1 MKLFGLKKFSF
12 IALFLFGAF
21 SSYSQNGNPGIFFQ
35 AIARDEYANPAKNRV
50 IYVQSRIIQTS
61 QSGTILLTE
70 QFKTNTDDAGVFS
83 ISVGNGSRLGGST
96 LGMNYIEWSKGPFF
110 LGLKIA
116 IEPVAPISNWD
127 YSKELIDL
135 GISPFGAVPYALYA
149 ENPNKLNIADSVIK
163 YVTPFQLNA
172 SKFDSTF
179 ITAKVNNKVN
189 IADSTILYVTPTQ
202 LKAITFDSNNIYTQ
216 LALKANITDLNAALG
231 NSAGFTSINT
241 SINSLTNSVTYLNG
255 IITANANTNSITSL
269 VSGKEDISNKSVSII
284 SDASSDSK
292 YPSVKS
298 VKDYVDSQI
307 VAGMSTISIQDA
319 TTTIKGKIKL
329 AGDLS
334 GTADA
339 PTIANGAITNA
350 KIASGID
357 AAKITGNFS
366 GTAANA
372 TNAVNA
378 TYATNANYATSAGTA
393 SSSITA
399 NTASTA
405 ISATY
410 ATNANYA
417 TSAGTA
423 SSSIT
428 ANTASTAISATYATN
443 ANYATSAGT
452 ASSSITANTAS
463 TAISATY
470 ATNANYATSAGTAS
484 SSITANSAL
493 TANSATTATTAGNI
507 TATSNTTLTSL
518 TNLNTVGTITAGT
531 WSASTID
538 ITKGG
543 TGATTK
549 VAAFN
554 ALSPLTTTG
563 DLLYASATNTANRLP
578 IGSNGQVLS
587 ISSGIPSWSNSI
599 NTTLN
604 LGSLSTTGI
613 SGGATL
619 TTSGSNT
626 TLTLGVADAFNPGF
640 MSTTNQTFAGTKT
653 FNNDVIISGV
663 KFGATLNTSNTYI
676 GEAALYSLTT
686 GYDNFAAGRN
696 SLYSNSTGHWNVGI
710 GTQALYSNTTGS
722 SNTAVGN
729 NALKSVTTNTGN
741 TAVGNFALNV
751 STGDYNTALGSAAFS
766 LLTSGSY
773 NVAIGA
779 SAAGTL
785 TSTTQGIYIG
795 YGSNSGTTNSQNE
808 IVIGYNVNGYGNNTS
823 SIGNPNTTMARVY
836 GDLILAPTNS
846 TTIYADAGSYPL
858 QVNGNSLTTGSSSAN
873 TFISTVATGTS
884 PFTVSSTTPVPNLN
898 IGGTAT
904 ALSTATNYVQ
914 SSASNPIN
922 VSTANTFPSQVV
934 SSIIN
939 TNGRPVQVTV
949 FGDIKVQYANEYCS
963 IRLYR
968 DNTAIGSELVIKN
981 LTTDGASAPFSLN
994 YIDNPTTGSYTYY
1007 LKITGAGGPAGTLS
1021 FGATTAPTI
1030 TLLEL
1035 R

>member
-12 IALFLFGAF
+12 IALFLLGAF

-61 QSGTILLTE
+61 PSGTILLTE

-202 LKAITFDSNNIYTQ
+202 LKAITFDSNNIYNQ

-241 SINSLTNSVTYLNG
+241 SINSLTNSVSYLNG

-307 VAGMSTISIQDA
+307 VTGISTISIQDA

-470 ATNANYATSAGTAS
+470 ATNAGTAS

-538 ITKGG
+538 ISKGG

-604 LGSLSTTGI
+604 LGTIGSS
-613 SGGATL
+613 SSANGATL
-619 TTSGSNT
+619 TVSGSNSTLNLTPADATNPGLLTSGSQYI
-626 TLTLGVADAFNPGF
+626 GGA
-640 MSTTNQTFAGTKT
+640 KT
-653 FNNDVIISGV
+653 FMTDITINGV
-663 KFGATLNTSNTYI
+663 KVGASNYVPGGNTVLGLSALNSITTGTYNI
-676 GEAALYSLTT
+676 GIGPSAAYALTT
-686 GYDNFAAGRN
+686 GVYDVAVGGGALAANTSGFGN
-696 SLYSNSTGHWNVGI
+696 TAI
-710 GTQALYSNTTGS
+710 GNNALNAVVTTN
-722 SNTAVGN
+722 SNTAVG
-729 NALKSVTTNTGN
+729 ASSAQLSVGGSNT
-741 TAVGNFALNV
+741 
-751 STGDYNTALGSAAFS
+751 S
-766 LLTSGSY
+766 
-773 NVAIGA
+773 IGA
-779 SAAGTL
+779 SSFYRLVNGNNNVAVGSSAAYGTI
-785 TSTTQGIYIG
+785 TSTQGVFIG
-795 YGSNSGTTNSQNE
+795 SGASPANNSSTNE
-808 IVIGYNVNGYGNNTS
+808 IAIGYNATGLGDNTTV
-823 SIGNPNTTMARVY
+823 IGNSSTNSTRIY
-836 GDLILAPTNS
+836 GDLLLSQYNGAIT
-846 TTIYADAGSYPL
+846 DAGNYPL
-858 QVNGNSLTTGSSSAN
+858 QVVGNTLTSGSSSAN

-914 SSASNPIN
+914 SSAPNPIN

>member
-1 MKLFGLKKFSF
+1 M
-12 IALFLFGAF
+12 
-21 SSYSQNGNPGIFFQ
+21 
-35 AIARDEYANPAKNRV
+35 
-50 IYVQSRIIQTS
+50 
-61 QSGTILLTE
+61 
-70 QFKTNTDDAGVFS
+70 
-83 ISVGNGSRLGGST
+83 
-96 LGMNYIEWSKGPFF
+96 
-110 LGLKIA
+110 
-116 IEPVAPISNWD
+116 
-127 YSKELIDL
+127 
-135 GISPFGAVPYALYA
+135 
-149 ENPNKLNIADSVIK
+149 
-163 YVTPFQLNA
+163 
-172 SKFDSTF
+172 
-179 ITAKVNNKVN
+179 
-189 IADSTILYVTPTQ
+189 
-202 LKAITFDSNNIYTQ
+202 
-216 LALKANITDLNAALG
+216 
-231 NSAGFTSINT
+231 
-241 SINSLTNSVTYLNG
+241 
-255 IITANANTNSITSL
+255 
-269 VSGKEDISNKSVSII
+269 
-284 SDASSDSK
+284 
-292 YPSVKS
+292 
-298 VKDYVDSQI
+298 
-307 VAGMSTISIQDA
+307 
-319 TTTIKGKIKL
+319 
-329 AGDLS
+329 
-334 GTADA
+334 
-339 PTIANGAITNA
+339 
-350 KIASGID
+350 
-357 AAKITGNFS
+357 
-366 GTAANA
+366 
-372 TNAVNA
+372 
-378 TYATNANYATSAGTA
+378 
-393 SSSITA
+393 
-399 NTASTA
+399 
-405 ISATY
+405 
-410 ATNANYA
+410 
-417 TSAGTA
+417 
-423 SSSIT
+423 
-428 ANTASTAISATYATN
+428 
-443 ANYATSAGT
+443 
-452 ASSSITANTAS
+452 
-463 TAISATY
+463 
-470 ATNANYATSAGTAS
+470 
-484 SSITANSAL
+484 TANSA
-493 TANSATTATTAGNI
+493 TTATTATTAGNI

-543 TGATTK
+543 TGSTTK

-626 TLTLGVADAFNPGF
+626 TLTLGVADAYNPGF
-640 MSTTNQTFAGTKT
+640 MSTTNQAFAGTKT

-663 KFGATLNTSNTYI
+663 KFGATLNSANIYM
-676 GEAALYSLTT
+676 GETALNGLTT
-686 GYDNFAAGRN
+686 GYDNFAAGHS
-696 SLYSNSTGHWNVGI
+696 SLYANTTGHWNVGI
-710 GTQALYSNTTGS
+710 GTQALYSNSTGYL
-722 SNTAVGN
+722 NTAVGY
-729 NALKSVTTNTGN
+729 NALKSVTTNTAN
-741 TAVGNFALNV
+741 TAVGGNALLV
-751 STGDYNTALGSAAFS
+751 STGDYNTAVGSSALS
-766 LLTSGSY
+766 LLTSGNY

-779 SAAGTL
+779 SSAGTI
-785 TSTTQGIYIG
+785 TSTQSIFVG
-795 YGSNSGTTNSQNE
+795 YAANAGTTNSQNE

-914 SSASNPIN
+914 SSAPNPIN

-968 DNTAIGSELVIKN
+968 DNTAIGSEIVIKN
-981 LTTDGASAPFSLN
+981 LTIDGASAPFSLN

-1007 LKITGAGGPAGTLS
+1007 LKVTAAGGPAGTLS